1 MRRMQAGLLYAAG
14 QQAAGTVDDTAA
26 LQAELVGAQ
35 QAREAAESRAVQAEA
50 RAAAAE
56 TERGA
61 SRAGAGA
68 VSTSAGAGAAE
79 HLEMRTKLVL
89 AQQEVQRRVADSR
102 DLVSRLQAAVAEK
115 DRLLREKTDAEEE
128 HATNKSGFE
137 RQSAVI
143 QQLMAQSEELARD
156 RCDASS
162 PAVGLRTL
170 GQASREVPPLIC

>member
-1 MRRMQAGLLYAAG
+1 MQAGLLYAAG

-35 QAREAAESRAVQAEA
+35 QAREAAESRAVQAEARAVQAEA

-170 GQASREVPPLIC
+170 G

>member
-1 MRRMQAGLLYAAG
+1 MQAGLLYAAG

-50 RAAAAE
+50 RAAAA
-56 TERGA
+56 ERGA

-156 RCDASS
+156 RCDAFS